1 METITVKTKKP
12 SFIGFAA
19 FMIVLFTMP
28 LGHAAMIIM
37 GKNAGRELSHSRSI
51 PFGTGR
57 RRTRRLGLLY
67 EK

>member
-19 FMIVLFTMP
+19 FMIVLFTTP

-37 GKNAGRELSHSRSI
+37 EKTLGESSRSI

>member
-37 GKNAGRELSHSRSI
+37 EKTLRELSHSRSI